1 MIRRKSVAAVVQRET
16 GVLVA
21 RRKPVGESGGL
32 WEFPG
37 GKVEPGERYRE
48 ALVREFLAEFGVGLE
63 VGRLICRVPFSNAGT
78 GYRLYAFFAE
88 PESDAFILSEH
99 DEIRWLP
106 LDEISRLELMD
117 SDRRV
122 LEHLRAHPRS
132 ARTGF
137 RSRFRRG

>member
-1 MIRRKSVAAVVQRET
+1 M
-16 GVLVA
+16 LVA

-48 ALVREFLAEFGVGLE
+48 ALVREFLEEFGVGLE

-117 SDRRV
+117 SDRRC
-122 LEHLRAHPRS
+122 S
-132 ARTGF
+132 STCARTPGLREPGSDHGSGGDDRVF
-137 RSRFRRG
+137 SAPR